1 MGFFRPAFV
10 IIYTWWFWVAIGGAA
25 VAASAITAGVV
36 LGTSAPGRTT
46 QAPANTLT
54 VSF

>member
-1 MGFFRPAFV
+1 VGSLAPAFV

-25 VAASAITAGVV
+25 VAASAITAGIV
-36 LGTSAPGRTT
+36 LGTRATDRAA